1 MLYVCLLFVV
11 VFFFGGGGLEPLGFC
26 FAYKSPT
33 DTSKHELFSPD
44 GKKKCYSEILQK
56 KSKKYQLRS
65 AQTVSTRS

>member
-11 VFFFGGGGLEPLGFC
+11 VFFFWGGGLEPLGFC